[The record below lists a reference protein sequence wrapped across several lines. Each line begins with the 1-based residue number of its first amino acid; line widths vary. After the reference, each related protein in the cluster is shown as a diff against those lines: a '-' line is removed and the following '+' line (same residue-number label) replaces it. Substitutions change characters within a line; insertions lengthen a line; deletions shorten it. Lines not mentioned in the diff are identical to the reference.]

1 MARRVGNLVVALA
14 AAAAAKCEVL
24 RSLEFQQHT
33 APKGVSELLGPVV
46 SLVSEKAEVGD
57 IKIRWDG
64 ELGLHRVGTHKIVAE
79 NSDGACFETIIN
91 VKDTDECTVRGA
103 WVHKCD
109 ASATCRNLVG
119 SYACECSPD
128 YFAAEGA
135 LFGCGGFASTTQ
147 CCDAAEDKAAC
158 LAAFRCEPNRCSEVC
173 APTATCARSVVENG
187 GRKAARYACACPPGQ
202 LGTGRRSGANSGC
215 ARVDACAKV
224 TCPSKS
230 SCVIDAGKA
239 SCQCDKG
246 YTKLDDSCVDETR
259 PTLKLKGSAY
269 RGGVLVRTRLRPIGA
284 TVARQIPV
292 LKVTRSNRVSVIE
305 SPN

>member
-1 MARRVGNLVVALA
+1 MARRVANLVVLA

-79 NSDGACFETIIN
+79 NSDGACFETIIV

-103 WVHKCD
+103 WAHKCD
-109 ASATCRNLVG
+109 ASTTCKNLVG

-135 LFGCGGFASTTQ
+135 LFGHGPVRR
-147 CCDAAEDKAAC
+147 DV
-158 LAAFRCEPNRCSEVC
+158 R
-173 APTATCARSVVENG
+173 G
-187 GRKAARYACACPPGQ
+187 GR
-202 LGTGRRSGANSGC
+202 
-215 ARVDACAKV
+215 
-224 TCPSKS
+224 
-230 SCVIDAGKA
+230 
-239 SCQCDKG
+239 
-246 YTKLDDSCVDETR
+246 
-259 PTLKLKGSAY
+259 
-269 RGGVLVRTRLRPIGA
+269 
-284 TVARQIPV
+284 
-292 LKVTRSNRVSVIE
+292 
-305 SPN
+305 